1 MEAPS
6 LDRRLVAILAADV
19 EGYSRLMAH
28 DEETTLATLS
38 SHRATVDDLI
48 LKFRGRIAN
57 TAGDSVL
64 AEFASV
70 VDTVR
75 CAVSMQQAVAALN
88 AGLPEER
95 RMWFQLGELQAKA
108 HDAGAE
114 QKAKIDTAVTA
125 LKVQQTAYQ
134 EQMQKVRDASEAAFA
149 DLRKGSERM
158 AEEFGKAY
166 VQAAGRF
173 AA

>member
-1 MEAPS
+1 MTTRNDYTNE
-6 LDRRLVAILAADV
+6 
-19 EGYSRLMAH
+19 MA
-28 DEETTLATLS
+28 
-38 SHRATVDDLI
+38 ATVE
-48 LKFRGRIAN
+48 KWS
-57 TAGDSVL
+57 T
-64 AEFASV
+64 
-70 VDTVR
+70 
-75 CAVSMQQAVAALN
+75 
-88 AGLPEER
+88 
-95 RMWFQLGELQAKA
+95 QLGELQAKA